1 MTTSAHDPFSAT
13 FDSIEIDPSRTPS
26 LSAIEQALAVMA
38 PSAAEPELETAG
50 FYLVDDAGGR
60 FEIDREMGI
69 ISLRDESL
77 LETERFAIH
86 VVRMRV
92 IERSGANYEMEMK
105 LRLTGRVP
113 QMVGAEDALF
123 DIPGAEA
130 APVTETPKQEPQT
143 HWTRFAAVHGV
154 TAKAALPS
162 GAFVQPDLPAVNVTY
177 THFSVG
183 ALPPVHAPDRY

>member
-26 LSAIEQALAVMA
+26 LSAIEHAFAVVT
-38 PSAAEPELETAG
+38 PSAAAPELETAG

-60 FEIDREMGI
+60 FEIDRDMGI
-69 ISLRDESL
+69 ISLRNESL
-77 LETERFAIH
+77 LETERLAIH
-86 VVRMRV
+86 LVRMRV

-123 DIPGAEA
+123 DIPATEA
-130 APVTETPKQEPQT
+130 TPVAKPEPQT
-143 HWTRFAAVHGV
+143 HWTRFAAALAV
-154 TAKAALPS
+154 TGKSALPA
-162 GAFVQPDLPAVNVTY
+162 GAFVQPEYPSVSAVFTS
-177 THFSVG
+177 FAISA
-183 ALPPVHAPDRY
+183 ALPQAFEPDAY

>member
-1 MTTSAHDPFSAT
+1 MTTSAHDPFSAS
-13 FDSIEIDPSRTPS
+13 FDSIEIDPTRTPS
-26 LSAIEQALAVMA
+26 LSAIEHALAEMA
-38 PSAAEPELETAG
+38 PSAAAPELETAG

-60 FEIDREMGI
+60 FEIDRDMGI

-86 VVRMRV
+86 IVRMRV

-123 DIPGAEA
+123 DIPGREA
-130 APVTETPKQEPQT
+130 APVAPTAEPQT
-143 HWTRFAAVHGV
+143 HWTRFAAVLGV
-154 TAKAALPS
+154 TTKAALPT
-162 GAFVQPDLPAVNVTY
+162 GAFVQPEYPAISAAY
-177 THFSVG
+177 THFAIG
-183 ALPPVHAPDRY
+183 ALPSANAANSY

>member
-1 MTTSAHDPFSAT
+1 MTTSAHDPFSAS
-13 FDSIEIDPSRTPS
+13 FDSIEPTASSR
-26 LSAIEQALAVMA
+26 SAIDHVFDLIT
-38 PSAAEPELETAG
+38 PSAAAPDQKAPG
-50 FYLVDDAGGR
+50 FYLIDDAGGR

-69 ISLRDESL
+69 ISVRDESIL
-77 LETERFAIH
+77 ASERLAIH

-92 IERSGANYEMEMK
+92 TERTGHSYEMDMR

-123 DIPGAEA
+123 DIPVTEA
-130 APVTETPKQEPQT
+130 APVPAPET

-162 GAFVQPDLPAVNVTY
+162 APFMQPEYPAVSVTY
-177 THFSVG
+177 THFALG
-183 ALPPVHAPDRY
+183 AFPPAFQPNAY

>member
-26 LSAIEQALAVMA
+26 LSAIEHAFAVMA
-38 PSAAEPELETAG
+38 PSAAAPELETPG

-60 FEIDREMGI
+60 FEIDRDMGI

-77 LETERFAIH
+77 LGTERLAIH

-92 IERSGANYEMEMK
+92 IERSGHAYEMEMK

-123 DIPGAEA
+123 DIPKTEA
-130 APVTETPKQEPQT
+130 APVVEPKPRT
-143 HWTRFAAVHGV
+143 HWTNYAAALGV
-154 TAKAALPS
+154 TGKSELPS
-162 GAFVQPDLPAVNVTY
+162 GAFVQPEYPAISATFTSFAIGVTLPQAFEPNAY
-177 THFSVG
+177 
-183 ALPPVHAPDRY
+183 